1 MKKLPHLLIWLSILS
16 IIIGIAFKV
25 LQVDLGGAFGM
36 YPVRPLSFVNFA
48 EVILLLSIALLLK
61 DRSNV

>member
-1 MKKLPHLLIWLSILS
+1 MKSLPHLLIWLSILS
-16 IIIGIAFKV
+16 IIIGIVFKV
-25 LQVDLGGAFGM
+25 AQIDLGGTFGM

-61 DRSNV
+61 NRSDV